1 MLTEQERGTIE
12 RLLQRERA
20 NLLESLGHFEERTGD
35 LREEAGELSVYRF
48 HPADIGSER
57 SEQEQNFVLH
67 QQQGDRLREIDDALR
82 RLIDTPESFG
92 VCERCGRDIGFERL
106 EVIPEATLCA
116 DDAREMDAAAGVD
129 ANPREADVNAN
140 PITPDPSV

>member
-20 NLLESLGHFEERTGD
+20 SLLDSLGHFEERTGD
-35 LREEAGELSVYRF
+35 LREEAGELSVYRL
-48 HPADIGSER
+48 HPADIGSEAH
-57 SEQEQNFVLH
+57 EQEQNFHLQ

-82 RLIDTPESFG
+82 RLIDDPERFG
-92 VCERCGRDIGFERL
+92 VCERCGRDIGFARL

-116 DDAREMDAAAGVD
+116 DEAREMDAASGVD
-129 ANPREADVNAN
+129 ANPREASPDAN
-140 PITPDPSV
+140 PVTPDPSV